1 LIEPLNLAVKSRLR
15 NITQNGR
22 DLLWCEAASPGK
34 RQDDAQPNGMDT
46 FIEYM
51 RTVLFMS
58 SLPLTM
64 QLSTSVVLILL
75 PLVVIEL
82 GLVVFSLVDLFKPER
97 RVIGD
102 NKLVWALIIVLVGT
116 IGPIVYLLAGRKQ
129 N

>member
-1 LIEPLNLAVKSRLR
+1 MIPLSN
-15 NITQNGR
+15 
-22 DLLWCEAASPGK
+22 
-34 RQDDAQPNGMDT
+34 
-46 FIEYM
+46 M
-51 RTVLFMS
+51 RTLLFVDA
-58 SLPLTM
+58 LPLAI
-64 QLSTSVVLILL
+64 QLSTSLVLILL

-102 NKLVWALIIVLVGT
+102 KKLVWALIIVLVGT

>member
-1 LIEPLNLAVKSRLR
+1 MI
-15 NITQNGR
+15 
-22 DLLWCEAASPGK
+22 LLSK
-34 RQDDAQPNGMDT
+34 
-46 FIEYM
+46 M
-51 RTVLFMS
+51 RTLLLMS
-58 SLPLTM
+58 SIPLAI
-64 QLSTSVVLILL
+64 QLSTNLLLILL

-129 N
+129 S

>member
-1 LIEPLNLAVKSRLR
+1 MIPLSN
-15 NITQNGR
+15 
-22 DLLWCEAASPGK
+22 
-34 RQDDAQPNGMDT
+34 
-46 FIEYM
+46 M
-51 RTVLFMS
+51 RTLLLMS
-58 SLPLTM
+58 SLPLAI
-64 QLSTSVVLILL
+64 QLSTSLLLILL

-82 GLVVFSLVDLFKPER
+82 GLVVFSLVDLLKPER

>member
-1 LIEPLNLAVKSRLR
+1 
-15 NITQNGR
+15 
-22 DLLWCEAASPGK
+22 
-34 RQDDAQPNGMDT
+34 
-46 FIEYM
+46 M
-51 RTVLFMS
+51 RTLLLVSF
-58 SLPLTM
+58 LPLAI
-64 QLSTSVVLILL
+64 QFSTSVLLILL

-82 GLVVFSLVDLFKPER
+82 GLVVFSLVDLVKPDR

>member
-1 LIEPLNLAVKSRLR
+1 MSFIPLA
-15 NITQNGR
+15 I
-22 DLLWCEAASPGK
+22 
-34 RQDDAQPNGMDT
+34 
-46 FIEYM
+46 
-51 RTVLFMS
+51 
-58 SLPLTM
+58 
-64 QLSTSVVLILL
+64 QLSTSLLFILL